1 MIRSTRLARWA
12 LGLMVLLAGSA
23 SLPAVDIIFDLSSG
37 VNGLSSVT
45 KTVSGYSMTL
55 APIGISSTFE
65 GDGDGL
71 VMGTYSFPNYIDGFT
86 IQVTGGSLNFLNYTV
101 GWVSMFPAKPFDL
114 TGGTGTSTNNTLG
127 TSMGVL
133 GNVNFNGSYSI
144 APGQTVSLK
153 ATGMQAWDGYSAI
166 QKITFSTVAVPEP
179 STYALAAIATGVMAA
194 IARRRKAA
202 RA

>member
-1 MIRSTRLARWA
+1 
-12 LGLMVLLAGSA
+12 
-23 SLPAVDIIFDLSSG
+23 
-37 VNGLSSVT
+37 
-45 KTVSGYSMTL
+45 
-55 APIGISSTFE
+55 
-65 GDGDGL
+65 
-71 VMGTYSFPNYIDGFT
+71 
-86 IQVTGGSLNFLNYTV
+86 
-101 GWVSMFPAKPFDL
+101 
-114 TGGTGTSTNNTLG
+114 
-127 TSMGVL
+127 MGVL